1 MNKKKLIKVFVIID
15 IVLIVVAGI
24 VAFSLGNN
32 KRTQGPVLDDE
43 KQTEVIT
50 VEENNNDEYKEFWK
64 SNKAINDD
72 YLGNIRFESGLI
84 DLPFV
89 KSMDNDD
96 YLRRDF
102 ETKKYSVL
110 GTVFMDYECDLD
122 CQNIILYGHN
132 AFSSYDAGTDEN
144 GNKIDN
150 KTLMFTP
157 LDQFKDK
164 ENYKKNKTVNLIL
177 EDEIRTYEVAAVYY
191 CKLIEEDGY
200 LVPEEDM
207 YYYLPYYGNDYF
219 DTYKEAITREQFY
232 PTDVDFSNKDK
243 FLTLQTCVE
252 GNDDLRLIVLCKYIS
267 SEKYSGQ
274 HSYPFLLQ

>member
-1 MNKKKLIKVFVIID
+1 MKKKKLIKIFIIVD
-15 IVLIVVAGI
+15 IILIIIAGAIVLSSGI
-24 VAFSLGNN
+24 GKDKENTVTG
-32 KRTQGPVLDDE
+32 TQE
-43 KQTEVIT
+43 NENHETQVIDT
-50 VEENNNDEYKEFWK
+50 DKYGEYVELWQ
-64 SNKAINDD
+64 SNKSINDD
-72 YLGNIRFESGLI
+72 YLGNIRFESGII
-84 DLPFV
+84 DQPFV
-89 KSMDNDD
+89 MSKDNDD

-122 CQNIILYGHN
+122 SQNIILYGHN

-164 ENYKKNKTVNLIL
+164 ENYEKNKTVYLIL

-219 DTYKEAITREQFY
+219 TTYKEAIIRERFY
-232 PTDVDFSNKDK
+232 PTNVDFSNKDK

-267 SEKYSGQ
+267 SEKYSGS
-274 HSYPFLLQ
+274 HSYPF

>member
-1 MNKKKLIKVFVIID
+1 MKKKKLIKLFIVID
-15 IVLIVVAGI
+15 IVLIIAACVI
-24 VAFSLGNN
+24 IFSLNGNKSN
-32 KRTQGPVLDDE
+32 DNPVVNNE
-43 KQTEVIT
+43 AQEETIV
-50 VEENNNDEYKEFWK
+50 VEEKNYDEYIELWK
-64 SNKAINDD
+64 NNKAINED
-72 YLGNIRFESGLI
+72 YLGNIRFESGII
-84 DLPFV
+84 DQPFV
-89 KSMDNDD
+89 MSKDNDD

-122 CQNIILYGHN
+122 SQNIILYGHN

-157 LDQFKDK
+157 LDQFKDEK
-164 ENYKKNKTVNLIL
+164 NYEKNKSVKLIL
-177 EDEIRTYEVAAVYY
+177 EKEVREYEVAAVYY

-200 LVPEEDM
+200 QVPEEDM

-219 DTYKEAITREQFY
+219 ETYKDAVLREEFY
-232 PTDVDFSNKDK
+232 STGVDFSNKDK

-252 GNDDLRLIVLCKYIS
+252 GDDNLRLIVLCKYLS
-267 SEKYSGQ
+267 SVGY
-274 HSYPFLLQ
+274 

>member
-1 MNKKKLIKVFVIID
+1 MNKRKLIKIFVIID

-24 VAFSLGNN
+24 VVFSLGNN
-32 KRTQGPVLDDE
+32 KRTQEPVLDDE

-50 VEENNNDEYKEFWK
+50 VEENNNDEYKEFWQ

-267 SEKYSGQ
+267 SEKYSG
-274 HSYPFLLQ
+274 

>member
-1 MNKKKLIKVFVIID
+1 MKKKKLIKIFIIVD
-15 IVLIVVAGI
+15 IILIIIAGAIVLSSGVGKDK
-24 VAFSLGNN
+24 GNTVTD
-32 KRTQGPVLDDE
+32 TQE
-43 KQTEVIT
+43 NENHETQVIET
-50 VEENNNDEYKEFWK
+50 DKYGEYVELWQ
-64 SNKAINDD
+64 SNKSINDD
-72 YLGNIRFESGLI
+72 YLGNIRFESGII
-84 DLPFV
+84 DQPFV
-89 KSMDNDD
+89 ISKDNDD

-122 CQNIILYGHN
+122 SQNIILYGHN

-164 ENYKKNKTVNLIL
+164 ENYEKNKTVYLIL
-177 EDEIRTYEVAAVYY
+177 EDEIRTYEVAAAYY

-200 LVPEEDM
+200 LLPQEDM

-219 DTYKEAITREQFY
+219 DTYKEAVTREQFY
-232 PTDVDFSNKDK
+232 STGVDYSNKDK

-252 GNDDLRLIVLCKYIS
+252 GNDNLRLIVLCKYIS
-267 SEKYSGQ
+267 SEFYSG
-274 HSYPFLLQ
+274 

>member
-1 MNKKKLIKVFVIID
+1 MKKKKLIKLFIVID
-15 IVLIVVAGI
+15 IVLII
-24 VAFSLGNN
+24 VACAIVFSLNGNKSN
-32 KRTQGPVLDDE
+32 DNPVVNNE
-43 KQTEVIT
+43 AQEETIV
-50 VEENNNDEYKEFWK
+50 VEEKNYDEYIELWK
-64 SNKAINDD
+64 NNKAINED

-89 KSMDNDD
+89 KSVDNDD

-110 GTVFMDYECDLD
+110 GTVFMDYECDLNS
-122 CQNIILYGHN
+122 QNIILYGHN
-132 AFSSYDAGTDEN
+132 AFSSYDAGVDEN
-144 GNKIDN
+144 GKKIDN

-157 LDQFKDK
+157 LDQFKDEK
-164 ENYKKNKTVNLIL
+164 NYEKNKTVYLML
-177 EDEIRTYEVAAVYY
+177 ENEIRKYDVATVYY

-200 LVPEEDM
+200 LLPQEDM

-232 PTDVDFSNKDK
+232 STGVDYSNKDK

-252 GNDDLRLIVLCKYIS
+252 ADENLRLIVLCKYIS
-267 SEKYSGQ
+267 TEFYSG
-274 HSYPFLLQ
+274 

>member
-50 VEENNNDEYKEFWK
+50 VEENNNDEYKEFWQ

-157 LDQFKDK
+157 LDQFKVK

-207 YYYLPYYGNDYF
+207 YYYLPHYGNDYF
-219 DTYKEAITREQFY
+219 DTYKEAIIREQFY

-267 SEKYSGQ
+267 SEKYSG
-274 HSYPFLLQ
+274 